1 MDAAEI
7 YRQRA
12 ENAERAVRT
21 DRYPS
26 RWANTPLGGLSHF
39 NRFRDRPELR
49 MPMRRLRVT
58 HEANGGAYA

>member
-1 MDAAEI
+1 MDGAGI

-12 ENAERAVRT
+12 ENAEGVVRT
-21 DRYPS
+21 DRYS
-26 RWANTPLGGLSHF
+26 SHWANSVGRPLALTASAIVQ
-39 NRFRDRPELR
+39 R

>member
-26 RWANTPLGGLSHF
+26 RWANSVGRPLALIASAIVQ
-39 NRFRDRPELR
+39 N
-49 MPMRRLRVT
+49 
-58 HEANGGAYA
+58 